1 VQVLIEKALDR
12 LDPEERTALEQRLA
26 AVEVLEKELGDRR
39 YRLETL
45 IRHLPEPVVLTDL
58 RGIIVAANEHAL
70 SLLGR
75 TVAEA
80 IERGGVEFSDLIS
93 SEDLSFERSLP
104 ELIRTS
110 RHLQA
115 EYTLRRG
122 DGTCFTAELNL
133 ESVKGLD
140 DRPEFLVR
148 VLRDV
153 TEKTWVREKLH
164 QLETSYEAIAQLS
177 NSAILLADESGRLL
191 SWNKGA
197 EAVFRYLAEEI
208 LGHPIQELISPR
220 YFEVHAE
227 RFARLFAH
235 GSTVESEKDLEVE
248 GLRKGGEEFP
258 MELSIVAWRSGD
270 ERYFSAILR
279 DITNYKQTQVKLI
292 ELTELLTMEK
302 AALNEKNIALKEILG
317 QIEHDRKE
325 FTLQLS
331 SAVRRTVLP
340 VIDRLEVE
348 FEPGLNVLTGETGA
362 GKTILVEAIDLLVGG
377 RASADLVRTG
387 EDLAT
392 VQAIFERPGGPD
404 AILRREISAQGR
416 SRAFIDDTLATTAAL
431 REFGSRHIDLH
442 GQHEHQA
449 LLDPAEMEQWRASIT
464 CFQDRRPDCY

>member
-340 VIDRLEVE
+340 VIDRLEVIATSIE
-348 FEPGLNVLTGETGA
+348 RDYLAVIRNNLLEIIDFPEDTQTTLYAVLA
-362 GKTILVEAIDLLVGG
+362 
-377 RASADLVRTG
+377 
-387 EDLAT
+387 
-392 VQAIFERPGGPD
+392 P
-404 AILRREISAQGR
+404 REIEVCNLVARGMS
-416 SRAFIDDTLATTAAL
+416 SKEIAAL
-431 REFGSRHIDLH
+431 MRLSPGTVNVYRKRIRQKLGLTSQGESLSRYLQRQQLQRR
-442 GQHEHQA
+442 GQEKTSRVQ
-449 LLDPAEMEQWRASIT
+449 EVSRK
-464 CFQDRRPDCY
+464 

>member
-1 VQVLIEKALDR
+1 MQVLIEKALDR

-340 VIDRLEVE
+340 VIDRLEVIATSIE
-348 FEPGLNVLTGETGA
+348 RDYLAVIRNNLLEIIDFPEDTQTTLYAVLA
-362 GKTILVEAIDLLVGG
+362 
-377 RASADLVRTG
+377 
-387 EDLAT
+387 
-392 VQAIFERPGGPD
+392 P
-404 AILRREISAQGR
+404 REIEVCNLVARGMS
-416 SRAFIDDTLATTAAL
+416 SKEIAAL
-431 REFGSRHIDLH
+431 MRLSPGTVNVYRKRIRQKLGLTSQGESLSRYLQRQQLQRR
-442 GQHEHQA
+442 GQEKTSRVQ
-449 LLDPAEMEQWRASIT
+449 EVSRK
-464 CFQDRRPDCY
+464 